1 MSKWSHHEEALPEG
15 TRTISATA
23 WDDAEKG
30 LYDSTPTLPVVSQPS
45 PAHLLDEK
53 KAAVIETYTTADVT
67 VAPPARPPP
76 PAKKKPAGPKPSKWI
91 LFQLWFNTYRKFFTF
106 VTLLNLTG
114 IVLAACN
121 RFPYAENHLGALVLG
136 NLLMAV
142 LMRNEL
148 FLRFLYIISI
158 YGLRSVSC
166 LTSYPTPSQRWI
178 GTDEGDCFSGHRIAS
193 RSASPRF
200 CSTSAASTR
209 GVLCRAPRK

>member
-1 MSKWSHHEEALPEG
+1 MSSKSQWSHHEEASPAG
-15 TRTISATA
+15 TVITSQQ

-30 LYDSTPTLPVVSQPS
+30 LYDSTPTLPVFS
-45 PAHLLDEK
+45 PPPVHLDEK
-53 KAAVIETYTTADVT
+53 KADVIESYSTAAVT
-67 VAPPARPPP
+67 VTPPP
-76 PAKKKPAGPKPSKWI
+76 DPRPAAAAAGKKPKPKAKKRI

-148 FLRFLYIISI
+148 FLRFLYTISI
-158 YGLRSVSC
+158 YGLRSVRSLFTFFTLPFPLSSSI
-166 LTSYPTPSQRWI
+166 LTKE
-178 GTDEGDCFSGHRIAS
+178 TD
-193 RSASPRF
+193 
-200 CSTSAASTR
+200 
-209 GVLCRAPRK
+209 